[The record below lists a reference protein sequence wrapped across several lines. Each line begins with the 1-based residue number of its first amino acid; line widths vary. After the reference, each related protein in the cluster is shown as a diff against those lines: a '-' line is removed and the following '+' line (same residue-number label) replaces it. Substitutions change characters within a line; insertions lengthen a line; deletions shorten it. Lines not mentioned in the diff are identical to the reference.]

1 MKQFTKLMAMLL
13 FTAATQYSCINDA
26 DVAIP
31 DKTHSDSNGNVALF
45 LEIPNVPVSR
55 SAESSGVTE
64 EGSKEE
70 YAVKSLTVYFFD
82 SVTKTFVESQPLENI
97 TLAGTSGQKI
107 QYTANKITMKPG
119 TYNVFAIANGEAIT
133 GDIATQDKF
142 LGAIDKVTY
151 STGKIPSVPEEG
163 FVMTNRGAANLNV
176 EVSKPTDSDKVT
188 NISISISGGCIGCG
202 ACVALA
208 PEVFEL
214 NAANQARVRKQSPE
228 MLMYMRTPPFVYCF
242 LPRRGECYASALGQ
256 GGVTGYN
263 NGNLSI
269 F

>member
-176 EVSKPTDSDKVT
+176 EVSR
-188 NISISISGGCIGCG
+188 
-202 ACVALA
+202 L
-208 PEVFEL
+208 
-214 NAANQARVRKQSPE
+214 
-228 MLMYMRTPPFVYCF
+228 
-242 LPRRGECYASALGQ
+242 
-256 GGVTGYN
+256 
-263 NGNLSI
+263 
-269 F
+269 

>member
-82 SVTKTFVESQPLENI
+82 SVTKLLLSRSL
-97 TLAGTSGQKI
+97 LKTSHWQEQADK
-107 QYTANKITMKPG
+107 K
-119 TYNVFAIANGEAIT
+119 YN
-133 GDIATQDKF
+133 
-142 LGAIDKVTY
+142 
-151 STGKIPSVPEEG
+151 
-163 FVMTNRGAANLNV
+163 
-176 EVSKPTDSDKVT
+176 
-188 NISISISGGCIGCG
+188 
-202 ACVALA
+202 
-208 PEVFEL
+208 
-214 NAANQARVRKQSPE
+214 
-228 MLMYMRTPPFVYCF
+228 TPPTK
-242 LPRRGECYASALGQ
+242 SQ
-256 GGVTGYN
+256 
-263 NGNLSI
+263 
-269 F
+269 

>member
-26 DVAIP
+26 DVIS

-176 EVSKPTDSDKVT
+176 EVRKP
-188 NISISISGGCIGCG
+188 
-202 ACVALA
+202 
-208 PEVFEL
+208 
-214 NAANQARVRKQSPE
+214 SP
-228 MLMYMRTPPFVYCF
+228 
-242 LPRRGECYASALGQ
+242 
-256 GGVTGYN
+256 
-263 NGNLSI
+263 
-269 F
+269 

>member
-97 TLAGTSGQKI
+97 TGR
-107 QYTANKITMKPG
+107 NK
-119 TYNVFAIANGEAIT
+119 
-133 GDIATQDKF
+133 
-142 LGAIDKVTY
+142 
-151 STGKIPSVPEEG
+151 
-163 FVMTNRGAANLNV
+163 
-176 EVSKPTDSDKVT
+176 
-188 NISISISGGCIGCG
+188 
-202 ACVALA
+202 
-208 PEVFEL
+208 
-214 NAANQARVRKQSPE
+214 
-228 MLMYMRTPPFVYCF
+228 RTKNTIH
-242 LPRRGECYASALGQ
+242 RQQNHNE
-256 GGVTGYN
+256 T
-263 NGNLSI
+263 GNLQCI
-269 F
+269 RHRQW